1 MDFGKYPEIVEYLD
15 RIALADFR
23 TELRPMREMAAVCGD
38 PQWQYK
44 TIHIAG
50 TNGKGSTAAFLESLL
65 RAAGFRVGLYTSPHI
80 VSIRERI
87 QVNRNPI
94 CESDFVATLN
104 SIRRLLPRDDF
115 LSYFEM
121 TTLIAFEFFRQ
132 SRVDVAVIET
142 GLGGRL
148 DATNILNPSVTVLTP
163 ISFDHQHL
171 LGNTLSAITR
181 EKCGIFK
188 EGVPVVSAPQGEEAR
203 SLLANHAVSKQ
214 SRTGS
219 TIRWADPEEIQVPL
233 ELQGE
238 HQKSNAATAL
248 AAAEIF
254 LGKKI
259 SQEPLRKT
267 RWPGR
272 LDIVSTDPLVL
283 CDAAHNVAGI
293 QTLADFLEKNHRDKK
308 KIFAIGVLKNKDWR
322 QMFQPLTP
330 FVEHCHLLNLKTERA
345 LDPAELRSCLENL
358 GWRVVGPSAAM
369 LPLQRDEML
378 VVCGSI
384 YAIEPW
390 YVSCHATSPTS

>member
-1 MDFGKYPEIVEYLD
+1 MGFGKHPGIAAYLD
-15 RIALADFR
+15 RIARSDFR
-23 TELRPMREMAAVCGD
+23 TELGPVREMAALCGD
-38 PQWQYK
+38 PQRQYK

-65 RAAGFRVGLYTSPHI
+65 RAEGLRVGLYTSPHI

-94 CESDFVATLN
+94 SEADFVATLT

-142 GLGGRL
+142 GLGGRF
-148 DATNILNPSVTVLTP
+148 DATNILKPSVTILTP

-171 LGNTLSAITR
+171 LGNSLSSIAR
-181 EKCGIFK
+181 EKCGILK
-188 EGVPVVSAPQGEEAR
+188 RGIPVVSAPQTEEAAR
-203 SLLANHAVSKQ
+203 VIQEEGESVV
-214 SRTGS
+214 
-219 TIRWADPEEIQVPL
+219 WADPAEIQVSPGL
-233 ELQGE
+233 PGE
-238 HQKSNAATAL
+238 HQKSNAATAM
-248 AAAEIF
+248 AAARIF

-272 LDIVSTDPLVL
+272 LEIVSNDPLVL
-283 CDAAHNVAGI
+283 CDAAHNLAGI
-293 QTLADFLEKNHRDKK
+293 QTLADFLERNHRDKK
-308 KIFAIGVLKNKDWR
+308 KIFAIGVLKNKDWNR
-322 QMFQPLTP
+322 MFRPLTP
-330 FVEHCHLLNLKTERA
+330 FVERCHVLKLKTERA
-345 LDPAELRSCLENL
+345 LDPDALGLCLKSL
-358 GWRVVGPSAAM
+358 GWRVESPEKPIPPPP
-369 LPLQRDEML
+369 PLRRDEML

-390 YVSCHATSPTS
+390 YVSRHAASKTS